1 MSENQVAWNSPLR
14 WRTLRLPPLL
24 IRAVASSLVAALL
37 LLGLFLL
44 VRSWNGSFARP
55 FGGRTVLIAWTLSL
69 VVVLAARLMRVLDA
83 TGAAARWD
91 WGIDLAGSASLA
103 AMALA
108 MTGNSATSYA
118 PALVWLSGLALE
130 ASWYAQR
137 GRMAGLVEVSL
148 AVDQRV
154 GDVEPS
160 PHDVDDSRE
169 PELTESDAEE
179 PEAPLLAEHVERQL
193 TREVSPQGEVRV
205 HGLVRGQLETGQRV
219 RPVHVEFCPPFSGD
233 PEVTA
238 YILEGAGIEVRLT
251 QAACFGARWEW
262 YRLASE
268 SHAPVEVVMFF
279 EARA

>member
-1 MSENQVAWNSPLR
+1 MSENQVAWNTPLR
-14 WRTLRLPPLL
+14 CRTLRLPPLL
-24 IRAVASSLVAALL
+24 IRAVASSVVAALL

-44 VRSWNGSFARP
+44 TRRWNGSLESP

-69 VVVLAARLMRVLDA
+69 VVVLAARLMRVFDT
-83 TGAAARWD
+83 TGVGARWD

-103 AMALA
+103 AMASA

-118 PALVWLSGLALE
+118 PALVWLSGLAIE
-130 ASWYAQR
+130 ASWYAHR
-137 GRMAGLVEVSL
+137 GRMIGLVEVSS
-148 AVDQRV
+148 AVDQRAAE
-154 GDVEPS
+154 VEPS
-160 PHDVDDSRE
+160 RHEVGEPRE
-169 PELTESDAEE
+169 PDVAKSDTEEA
-179 PEAPLLAEHVERQL
+179 EAPLLAEHVERQL

-219 RPVHVEFCPPFSGD
+219 RPVHVEFCPPFAGD

-238 YILEGAGIEVRLT
+238 YILEGAGTEVRLT

-262 YRLASE
+262 YRSASE